1 MVVSVKGSD
10 QVVVQF
16 SDKSAALNDLL
27 NTAQDFPDEVLE
39 IPFVTSTHLEKIKE
53 YCDYHSEQAELPCEI
68 RKPLLSRFLREYACE
83 FDLKFADAMDN
94 PTIADL
100 AERVLKIGNTYLLD
114 LLVVAIVCRMKGKL
128 PTQIQEEWG
137 IKNTYTEEEVNKMK
151 KEAVWVEEPVW
162 STQRAV

>member
-1 MVVSVKGSD
+1 MHLFLYVHLSI
-10 QVVVQF
+10 F
-16 SDKSAALNDLL
+16 FLNIIIGVNILM
-27 NTAQDFPDEVLE
+27 
-39 IPFVTSTHLEKIKE
+39 
-53 YCDYHSEQAELPCEI
+53 I
-68 RKPLLSRFLREYACE
+68 RVNIDDDTPTQYVCE